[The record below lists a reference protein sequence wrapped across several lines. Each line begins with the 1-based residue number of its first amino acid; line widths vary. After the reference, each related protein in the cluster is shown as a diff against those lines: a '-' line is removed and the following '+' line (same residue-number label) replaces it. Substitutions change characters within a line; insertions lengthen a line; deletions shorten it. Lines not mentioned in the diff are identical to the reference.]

1 MNKKKRKLKR
11 LATKNFKHGQCYKG
25 LYNDNYFNFT
35 TDLIATEPQELNN
48 MKKSLAGIGK
58 SLSMLKA
65 ELEVLKKP

>member
-11 LATKNFKHGQCYKG
+11 LATKNFKHGQGYKG
-25 LYNDNYFNFT
+25 FYNDNYFT